1 MIGKIFMILGILLM
15 GPSYVFGFLFL
26 PNSKYIMTLGIVVLG
41 FSTSFNIIPLF
52 PLLMKEIKHI
62 YCIQSTDVTDLASGL
77 YTAAFGVG
85 TIIGPLVG
93 AYLDS
98 LLGFQLTTDVLA
110 FVTVLL
116 LICMIIDG
124 KQTIIS

>member
-1 MIGKIFMILGILLM
+1 MIGKIFMIIGVLLM
-15 GPSYVFGFLFL
+15 GPSYVFGILFL
-26 PNSKYIMTLGIVVLG
+26 PNSKYILTLGIIVLG

-62 YCIQSTDVTDLASGL
+62 YCLESSDVTDLVSGL

-93 AYLDS
+93 AYFCS
-98 LLGFQLTTDVLA
+98 LFGF
-110 FVTVLL
+110 
-116 LICMIIDG
+116 
-124 KQTIIS
+124 